1 MTYELYHHGILG
13 QRWGVRRF
21 QNKDGTLT
29 SEGRRRSIL
38 RERKRILKYQKAG
51 ELTSKGEK
59 KAYSPD
65 GTLKPEFADKYYWRK
80 NGELTTPGQD
90 RSAYLKEVAFTNAKY
105 ASEHFR
111 DRDSGQK
118 LFDAEKAL
126 KEYAFIEKKSYDKVR
141 NEIDEARQRRQQVA
155 MNIAKHA
162 LSTNKVTQVDD
173 HELDYAR
180 DHAKTLK
187 TLVGTL
193 DKYVRD
199 IPDTS
204 KQDKRV
210 SDILD
215 KYDMMMIDRIEQ
227 QSEGYR
233 RYVYDE

>member
-13 QRWGVRRF
+13 MRWGIRRF
-21 QNKDGTLT
+21 QNKDGSLT
-29 SEGRRRSIL
+29 NEGRWRL
-38 RERKRILKYQKAG
+38 MYHERKRISKYQNAG
-51 ELTSKGEK
+51 KLTAKGEK

-65 GTLKPEFADKYYWRK
+65 GTLKPEFAGKYYWKK
-80 NGELTTPGQD
+80 NGELTSVGQD
-90 RSAYLKEVAFTNAKY
+90 RSAYLKETAFANAKY
-105 ASEHFR
+105 ASDHFR

-126 KEYAFIEKKSYDKVR
+126 KEYAFIEKKSYDQVR
-141 NEIDEARQRRQQVA
+141 NEIDEARQSRQQVA

-173 HELDYAR
+173 HELDFAR
-180 DHAKTLK
+180 GHAKTLK
-187 TLVGTL
+187 TLAGTL
-193 DKYVRD
+193 DKYIRD